1 MFKLKVVCP
10 VILNKFVCIILSTII
25 IFSQCND
32 EPFEILIL
40 WSKISKKSQNYLNIE
55 GYNLVKLFWQIDLFL
70 LRPKYNFKE
79 KVII

>member
-40 WSKISKKSQNYLNIE
+40 WCKISKKSQNYLNIE